1 MKTFMG
7 NLCEGLRDGANKHVA
22 SPEEVACVATDG
34 FAAALAAAKEQ
45 GYNKCCDKGVPIS
58 LSVGV
63 LGGIKKVC
71 TFKNKKPSVS
81 TEI

>member
-7 NLCEGLRDGANKHVA
+7 NLCEGLGDGANKHVA
-22 SPEEVACVATDG
+22 SPEEVARVATDG

-45 GYNKCCDKGVPIS
+45 GYNKCCNKGVPNS

-63 LGGIKKVC
+63 MGELKRSAHLKIR
-71 TFKNKKPSVS
+71 NLQ
-81 TEI
+81 